1 MELSEYFNDSANLVT
16 RERIY
21 FHKIA
26 FDLELAAARR
36 GYHLQLFEPEVDRD
50 GFDIVL
56 NDHIWERHVQVK
68 LVTVFAGTSNWDIR
82 KRLLRPS
89 EIVTNTLGYE
99 SMKSGLNGGF
109 LSVLLGKDG
118 IWDQVEYRYAD
129 CYTLFAIKQGLRRG
143 DVKAADEA
151 IRELFEDRGKEVS
164 IKERLL
170 LRVKGPD
177 ELLGILG
184 LLNTAEVELSPWQ
197 FIQCL
202 QPEKSDQALTPTP
215 EVWMSK
221 ITEILESLVAR

>member
-26 FDLELAAARR
+26 FDLELAAARK

-68 LVTVFAGTSNWDIR
+68 LVTASAGTAAWDIR

-89 EIVTNTLGYE
+89 EIVTDALGYE
-99 SMKSGLNGGF
+99 PMKSGLNGGF
-109 LSVLLGKDG
+109 LSVRLGKDN
-118 IWDQVEYRYAD
+118 IWDQVEYRYTD
-129 CYTLFAIKQGLRRG
+129 CYTLFAIQKAFWPGDIPEAGATLR
-143 DVKAADEA
+143 K
-151 IRELFEDRGKEVS
+151 LFEDGDEVN

-170 LRVKGPD
+170 LKVKGPD

-184 LLNTAEVELSPWQ
+184 LLNISELELSPWR
-197 FIQCL
+197 FIRFL
-202 QPEKSDQALTPTP
+202 QAKESGDSLEPTA
-215 EVWMSK
+215 EVWRGK
-221 ITEILESLVAR
+221 IAEILAGLVAS